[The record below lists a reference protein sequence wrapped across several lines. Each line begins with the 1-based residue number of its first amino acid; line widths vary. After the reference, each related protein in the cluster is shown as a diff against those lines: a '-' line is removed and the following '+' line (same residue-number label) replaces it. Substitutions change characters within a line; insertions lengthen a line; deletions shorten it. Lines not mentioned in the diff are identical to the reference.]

1 MTLIIYSASAILNMP
16 YVKQHLAEFIQ
27 EKESLLQLK
36 SNKENSR
43 SSPYLSVSDQ
53 SRSKG
58 NRYCATSCKINHVAK
73 QCMYIRAVPEM
84 TKWGGRAAIDFF
96 LCGWS
101 YFFNIYF
108 LRGWAVEK
116 IFFVGHW
123 SILIFFLCNAG
134 I

>member
-1 MTLIIYSASAILNMP
+1 MILDTPPPPPPPPPTHFYIN
-16 YVKQHLAEFIQ
+16 FFFFFF
-27 EKESLLQLK
+27 LK
-36 SNKENSR
+36 
-43 SSPYLSVSDQ
+43 
-53 SRSKG
+53 
-58 NRYCATSCKINHVAK
+58 KIFYPPPPPPPPKYHPEGHHDAHQKIDLVIK
-73 QCMYIRAVPEM
+73 CFKLRAVPEM

-108 LRGWAVEK
+108 VRGWAVEK
-116 IFFVGHW
+116 KIFVGHW